1 MAYTTIDDPTAYFQT
16 ALYTGNAS
24 SNKAITND
32 GNSDLQPDWVWI
44 KERSS
49 TSSHFVNDSVRGAG
63 KNLYT
68 NLAEAEGTNTA
79 LFTSFDSD
87 GFTVGNTNQGNQNN
101 ETYVAW
107 QWKSESAVSGN
118 TLQGGSNSKTYA
130 GSVNTT
136 AGISIIKYVGNGVG
150 GHEIPHNLSETP
162 VFYIIKRLSDTEHW
176 QVYHAHNTSAPQT
189 DYLQLSTN
197 EATVDANTRWNDTA
211 PGTNSIVVGSHA
223 SVNTEDDN
231 YVAYIFSQKKGY
243 SKFGIYTGN
252 GQASDG
258 PFIYLG
264 FKPAFLI
271 IKTNSH
277 ADDWRLLDNRRS
289 GSGGFNPNNVHLY
302 AHTNGADATSSTNS
316 VPDGVDFL
324 SNGFKIR
331 QATNGLNRS
340 AGTYIYMAWAE
351 NPFVTSTGITTT
363 AE

>member
-1 MAYTTIDDPTAYFQT
+1 MAYTTIDDPSAFFQT
-16 ALYTGNAS
+16 VLYTGNGGTQ
-24 SNKAITND
+24 AITNT
-32 GNSDLQPDWVWI
+32 GNSDLQPNWI
-44 KERSS
+44 WTKVRSEAG
-49 TSSHFVNDSVRGAG
+49 SHRLVDTVRGLAKPVFANG
-63 KNLYT
+63 T
-68 NLAEAEGTNTA
+68 DAEADETNYSA
-79 LFTSFDSD
+79 FDSD
-87 GFTVGNTNQGNQNN
+87 GFSLVNESLNENTR
-101 ETYVAW
+101 TYVAW
-107 QWKSESAVSGN
+107 QWKAESAVSGN

-162 VFYIIKRLSDTEHW
+162 VFYIIKRLSNTEHW
-176 QVYHAHNTSAPQT
+176 QVYHASNTSAPQT

>member
-1 MAYTTIDDPTAYFQT
+1 MAYTDIDDPSAYFQI

-49 TSSHFVNDSVRGAG
+49 TSSHFLNDSVRGAG
-63 KNLYT
+63 KNIYSDNT
-68 NLAEAEGTNTA
+68 SAEGTNTA

-130 GSVNTT
+130 GRVNTT

-162 VFYIIKRLSDTEHW
+162 VFYIIKRLTNTEHW
-176 QVYHAHNTSAPQT
+176 QVYHASNTSAPQT

-243 SKFGIYTGN
+243 SKFGSYTGN
-252 GQASDG
+252 GSTDG

-264 FKPAFLI
+264 FKPAWVMTKRSDGAGDWAIMDIARNEFNVMNKYL
-271 IKTNSH
+271 KAQAND
-277 ADDWRLLDNRRS
+277 ADN
-289 GSGGFNPNNVHLY
+289 
-302 AHTNGADATSSTNS
+302 TDASFDIDA
-316 VPDGVDFL
+316 V

-331 QATNGLNRS
+331 YNNGNYN
-340 AGTYIYMAWAE
+340 ADGGAYIYIAFAS
-351 NPFVTSTGITTT
+351 NPFVTSTGIPTT
-363 AE
+363 AR